1 MMISKTQL
9 QSMLKV
15 YGKDKGVNKVD
26 SPQAAKA
33 AGKLDQLAIS
43 SESKTKQK
51 AMQAVKQAPDIRP
64 ELISD
69 LQERI
74 STGTYTV
81 KDDEVAE
88 KMIDRTIVDRL
99 V

>member
-1 MMISKTQL
+1 MISKTQL
-9 QSMLKV
+9 LSVLKV
-15 YGKDKGVNKVD
+15 YGKDIGVNKVD

-51 AMQAVKQAPDIRP
+51 AMQAIKQAPDIRP

-74 STGTYTV
+74 SAGTYTI

-88 KMIDRTIVDRL
+88 KMINRAIVDRL

>member
-1 MMISKTQL
+1 MISKTQL

-15 YGKDKGVNKVD
+15 YGKDKAVNKID
-26 SPQAAKA
+26 LPQAAKA

-43 SESKTKQK
+43 NESRTKQK
-51 AMQAVKQAPDIRP
+51 AMQAIRQAPEIRP
-64 ELISD
+64 ELVSE

-74 STGTYTV
+74 SAGTYTV
-81 KDDEVAE
+81 TNDEVAE
-88 KMIDRTIVDRL
+88 KMIDRAIVDRL